1 MSDLKEKVLHT
12 ETLITGKYLTYE
24 RWQVEQ
30 SNGRK
35 AMREIVRPPDAVAI
49 VPIDSNGIVH
59 LVRQSRPAV
68 DDVLLEI
75 PAGLIDAGES
85 PAETAERELIE
96 EIGRRPLKLIP
107 LISYWHAEGYSTGRI
122 WLFLAHGLEEIPDFQ
137 PNPNE
142 ILEQVSVPFADAV
155 RMVEKGE
162 FLDSKS
168 MLGIMFAQKEI

>member
-1 MSDLKEKVLHT
+1 MSDLKEKILRT

-30 SNGRK
+30 ANGRK
-35 AMREIVRPPDAVAI
+35 AVREIVRPPDAVAI
-49 VPIDSNGIVH
+49 VPIDSDGILY

-75 PAGLIDAGES
+75 PAGLIDPSES

-122 WLFLAHGLEEIPDFQ
+122 WLFLAHGLEKVSNFQ

-142 ILEQVSVPFADAV
+142 ILEQVSLPFADAV

-162 FLDSKS
+162 FQDSKS
-168 MLGIMFAQKEI
+168 MLGIKFAEKYI